1 MARAMRQNVFAL
13 FNALVIICA
22 LTIPVNAAFADS
34 ALVIRGKTD
43 VFNDVVRGMKDDL
56 EGELDIEELIA
67 TKDSSPNEISS
78 VFARQKPKVVILL
91 GNKSINLYAK
101 FQKSHK
107 DKQFPPAIATAA
119 SFVDKFVSKLDNA
132 VGIRYEIPAVTSAVA
147 MRNILKKPVKKI
159 GVIYREWMADIIKQ
173 NQEFCAAEGIELVG
187 IELENNPDNTTKE
200 VKKALAKLE
209 DSVDALWILND
220 NALLMSK
227 KDPALIRS
235 WMTMRM
241 KSKIPAIVGIQHF
254 LKKIPLGSFAI
265 VPDNYGLGAQTAG
278 IIFELMDND
287 WEIDDTDVQ
296 QPVSV
301 KKSISVLTLEKKGIS
316 YKKSSLN
323 QVDHV
328 VK

>member
-1 MARAMRQNVFAL
+1 MACTMRQNKSAL
-13 FNALVIICA
+13 FNTLLIICA
-22 LTIPVNAAFADS
+22 LALPLKATFADS

-43 VFNDVVRGMKDDL
+43 VFNDVVRGIKDDL
-56 EGELDIEELIA
+56 EGELELEVLVA
-67 TKDSSPNEISS
+67 TKNSSPDEISKM
-78 VFARQKPKVVILL
+78 FAKQKPKVVILL
-91 GNKSINLYAK
+91 GNKSINLYVK

-119 SFVDKFVSKLDNA
+119 SFVDKFVSKVDNA

-147 MRNILKKPVKKI
+147 MRGILKKPVKKI
-159 GVIYREWMADIIKQ
+159 GVIYRAWMADIIKQ
-173 NQEFCAAEGIELVG
+173 NQAFCAAEGIELVG
-187 IELENNPDNTTKE
+187 IQLENNPDNTTKS
-200 VKKALAKLE
+200 VKKALNKLE
-209 DSVDALWILND
+209 DSVDAIWILND

-227 KDPALIRS
+227 TDPTLIRT

-241 KSKIPAIVGIQHF
+241 KSKIPAIVGISHF

-296 QPVSV
+296 QPLSV
-301 KKSISVLTLEKKGIS
+301 KKSISVLTLEKKGIA

-323 QVDHV
+323 QVDAV